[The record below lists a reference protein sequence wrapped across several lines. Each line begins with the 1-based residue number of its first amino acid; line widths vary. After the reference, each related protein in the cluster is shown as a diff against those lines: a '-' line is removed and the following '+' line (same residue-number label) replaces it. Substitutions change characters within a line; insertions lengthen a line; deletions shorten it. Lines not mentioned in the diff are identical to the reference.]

1 MIQDT
6 ITVTPPVEPVEEIVA
21 EHPAPT
27 VAPASKSV
35 DSIGRADTVRTFTP
49 SAVHR
54 PSAVDSLAMEESSKA
69 PTDDDATPALPD
81 SLPLLYLST
90 AGRDS
95 LMARDSLLFAD
106 KDCTSAFGMNAQ
118 RLPFALHRNDGVTAV
133 LLCCFVLTMMIIR
146 NRQRKLGQQLR
157 NFFTPTH
164 KAVVQPNEIE
174 GLEPTHLFLGLQ
186 LSLLVALLFYS
197 YAQACLPLHAITFN
211 HLILLGVYALVTFL
225 MLVAKQCLYSFVHS
239 VFFTSSQRRQWYRD
253 ASLLFAIESLLL
265 FPLAL
270 LSVYFDLPYQ
280 TAGLLLLFLLLFV
293 KILFLFKCFD
303 AFFAKFYGVLHLF
316 AYLCALEIAPIV
328 LLWTILVELTH
339 TLTEI

>member
-6 ITVTPPVEPVEEIVA
+6 ITVTPPVEPAGEAVA
-21 EHPAPT
+21 EQATPAVAPT
-27 VAPASKSV
+27 STSIDSVGRVDTVKSV
-35 DSIGRADTVRTFTP
+35 TP

-54 PSAVDSLAMEESSKA
+54 PFVIDSLAMEENAKA
-69 PTDDDATPALPD
+69 TTEDDTTSILPD
-81 SLPLLYLST
+81 SLPLLYMST
-90 AGRDS
+90 ARRDS
-95 LMARDSLLFAD
+95 LLARDSLLFAD
-106 KDCTSAFGMNAQ
+106 KGNSTAFGMNAQ
-118 RLPFALHRNDGVTAV
+118 QLPFALHRNDGVTAV
-133 LLCCFVLTMMIIR
+133 LLCCFFLTMMIIR

-157 NFFTPTH
+157 NFFTPARKTI
-164 KAVVQPNEIE
+164 VQPNEIE
-174 GLEPTHLFLGLQ
+174 GLEFTHLFLGLQ

-225 MLVAKQCLYSFVHS
+225 MLVVKQCLFSFVHS
-239 VFFTSSQRRQWYRD
+239 VFFTPSQRRQWYRD

>member
-21 EHPAPT
+21 TPTPANT
-27 VAPASKSV
+27 STSAGADSV
-35 DSIGRADTVRTFTP
+35 VRADTVKNVAP
-49 SAVHR
+49 SVAQR
-54 PSAVDSLAMEESSKA
+54 PFVADSMAMAEGVKTT
-69 PTDDDATPALPD
+69 TDDDTTTTLPD
-81 SLPLLYLST
+81 SLPLLYLGT
-90 AGRDS
+90 VGRDS
-95 LMARDSLLFAD
+95 LLARDSLLFAD
-106 KDCTSAFGMNAQ
+106 KGTHSAFGMNAQ

-133 LLCCFVLTMMIIR
+133 LLCCFFLTMMIIR

-157 NFFTPTH
+157 DFFTPARKTI
-164 KAVVQPNEIE
+164 VQPTDIE
-174 GLEPTHLFLGLQ
+174 GREFTHLFLGLQ

-211 HLILLGVYALVTFL
+211 HLILLGIYALVTFL
-225 MLVAKQCLYSFVHS
+225 ILVAKQCLYSFVHS
-239 VFFTSSQRRQWYRD
+239 VFFTPAQRRQWYRD

-280 TAGLLLLFLLLFV
+280 TAGVLLLFLLLFV

-303 AFFAKFYGVLHLF
+303 AFFSKFYGVLHLF